1 VKQFTQGGNVN
12 IKVND
17 QLGSYFQTKKG
28 LRQGDPMSPIL
39 FNIVV
44 DMLAILIARAKEA
57 SQVEGVIPHL
67 VQDDLSILQYADD
80 TIIFMIH
87 DVERARNMKLILSTF
102 EQLSGLKINFH
113 KSEIFCFGKAK
124 DHEVFYS

>member
-1 VKQFTQGGNVN
+1 MKGFSQQWCTWVEQFTQGGNVN

-44 DMLAILIARAKEA
+44 DMLAVLIARAKEA
-57 SQVEGVIPHL
+57 GQIEGVIPHL
-67 VQDDLSILQYADD
+67 V
-80 TIIFMIH
+80 
-87 DVERARNMKLILSTF
+87 
-102 EQLSGLKINFH
+102 
-113 KSEIFCFGKAK
+113 
-124 DHEVFYS
+124 